1 VRELQNIIE
10 RALILSP
17 SGRLR
22 FDLPSIDR
30 AVVAGLEFRSPQET
44 YKDTPVMTEDEIKAL
59 QKQNIIAALEQ
70 SGGRIYGKKG
80 AAILLGIK
88 PTTLT
93 ERMKAMRI
101 KKEDNL

>member
-1 VRELQNIIE
+1 
-10 RALILSP
+10 
-17 SGRLR
+17 LR

-30 AVVAGLEFRSPQET
+30 TVVAGLESRSPQET